1 MVELRRRELGDIVK
15 ILLVKLIWLQV
26 ANAGVVA
33 VVMVIVK
40 IVGDAGIGIG

>member
-26 ANAGVVA
+26 ASAGVAA